1 MKILSLRFK
10 NLNALKGEWKI
21 DFRQEPFISNGLFAI
36 TGPTGAGKTTLL
48 DAICLALY
56 HETPRLKIS
65 PTQNELMTRGTA
77 ESLAEVEFEVQG
89 QGYRAFWSQRRARG
103 SSKGNLQA
111 PQVELA
117 RLNDNQILAEKVKEK
132 LALTAELTGLDFGR
146 FTKSMLLSQGQF
158 AAFLNASANDRADLL
173 EELTGTE
180 IYGQISSQIY
190 DNASTAEQTLKQL
203 QAQQQGMALLSHE
216 ACQALAKQLTL
227 LESEQQQLQE
237 DETQLQQQI
246 QWLQRFE
253 QLQQQHLQ
261 AEKQQQQANQHWLG
275 AADKLAKLAQAEP
288 AQPLET
294 DYQLLQQRTKQLS
307 EQQELAQKQQQRLDD
322 LEPKQQQQ
330 QELVTKCEQD
340 LQQQQQ
346 RQTQGEQHLTEKV
359 QPLDQALQR
368 NKEQLS
374 ALQEQL
380 QQQQQH
386 VTTQAEKQQ
395 QTQTAITAQQQQQQQ
410 AREYLEAHPAGA
422 HLPAQ
427 LPLWRNYLKQISQ
440 FTDKIDAI
448 PTIDTE
454 QLLQVKRDLNA
465 WHEHQQAL
473 NDQQQL
479 TQRAQ
484 QQAEKAYQQWQQQHE
499 ALPEQLTQ
507 LQQQLQELPALLR
520 LSENYDQIEQNQ
532 QRLQQRLSDQQQA
545 QQTAEKKYHASRQ
558 QWKNGQPEL
567 KRLTELAEI
576 EQKILRLHAQ
586 RAELAPNEPC
596 PLCGALEHPLLEQPQ
611 EALTRTQQSQAL
623 AQWQQ
628 QLDEQQT
635 QGIRFKEQAH
645 QLAQQYQDTQHQLTE
660 SQHQQQNLQLQWQ
673 QAYTQTHLSRILPNL
688 NLADLPS
695 LQECQQQQQQQLEQL
710 QQQQQ
715 TGENH
720 RTTLQQAFED
730 NVQQQQQVQ
739 KAHDQYQQLQLEH
752 TQQQQHQQL
761 RHEHQQQQQQVVTQ
775 WQEQLQPW
783 HLSLPSEISQFDSW
797 LAQQQ
802 QCSED
807 YQIHCQQQATAEKE
821 LQTLQ
826 LTLRHQQ
833 EQAKEQQEQQQQL
846 EQDIAAI
853 QQQQEH
859 TQQQRFALLGERDI
873 SEERAH
879 LAKNVAQAQTA
890 LQQAQQTQQLLQT
903 QQQEWQTQQSDQ
915 QKQME
920 ALQIEVNGATEALQA
935 QLKKAGFS
943 SIKALSAAL
952 LPASELQQ
960 LRQEKQLLEQKKA
973 EADNLVNHNLEQ
985 QQTHLLQQPVALESI
1000 VSLTTIMS
1008 SEAEQTRIATLQQQQ
1023 RDLQQQLNECAQQQG
1038 AKRADLQRDKQQRE
1052 QQTQLQC
1059 DIQKQQQNVDEWA
1072 HLNGLIGSRD
1082 GAKFR
1087 RFAQG
1092 LTLEHLVHLANQQL
1106 QKLHGRYQLTRK
1118 QGNSLELQ
1126 VIDLWQ
1132 GDNERDTKTLSGGES
1147 FLVSLALALALS
1159 DLVSHKVRIE
1169 SLFLDEGFGTLDQTT
1184 LDTALDALDQLNA
1197 TGKIIGVISHV
1208 EALKERLPVQIAIHK
1223 QAGLGLSQLAP
1234 QYRVEHANE
1243 TTPSNT
1249 QPAVQKA
1256 IAAQ

>member
-180 IYGQISSQIY
+180 IYGQISSQVY
-190 DNASTAEQTLKQL
+190 DNASLADQKLKQL
-203 QAQQQGMALLSHE
+203 QAQQQGMALLSDD
-216 ACQALAKQLTL
+216 ARQALAEQLAL
-227 LESEQQQLQE
+227 LENEQQQLQQH
-237 DETQLQQQI
+237 ETQLQQQT
-246 QWLQRFE
+246 QWLQHFE

-261 AEKQQQQANQHWLG
+261 AEQQQQQAEQQWFA

-288 AQPLET
+288 AQPLQT

-307 EQQELAQKQQQRLDD
+307 EQQELAKNQQQRLDD
-322 LEPKQQQQ
+322 LEPKQLQQQ
-330 QELVTKCEQD
+330 QLVTQYKQD

-346 RQTQGEQHLTEKV
+346 LQNQGEQRLTEEV

-368 NKEQLS
+368 HKEQLS
-374 ALQEQL
+374 ALQTQL
-380 QQQQQH
+380 QQQQQL
-386 VTTQAEKQQ
+386 VTAQAEQQQ
-395 QTQTAITAQQQQQQQ
+395 QTQTAITVQQQQQKK

-422 HLPAQ
+422 HLPTQ
-427 LPLWRNYLKQISQ
+427 LPLWRNYLNQISQ

-448 PTIDTE
+448 PAIDTD
-454 QLLQVKRDLNA
+454 QLLQLERGLKA
-465 WHEHQQAL
+465 WD
-473 NDQQQL
+473 DQQQPL
-479 TQRAQ
+479 DAQ
-484 QQAEKAYQQWQQQHE
+484 QQLAQSAQKQAEKAYQQWQQQHE
-499 ALPEQLTQ
+499 ALPQQLTQ
-507 LQQQLQELPALLR
+507 LQQQLKELPALLR
-520 LSENYDQIEQNQ
+520 LSENHAQIQQNQ
-532 QRLQQRLSDQQQA
+532 QQLQQRLSDQQQA
-545 QQTAEKKYHASRQ
+545 QQAAERHYQKSRQ
-558 QWKNGQPEL
+558 QWKNGQTEL
-567 KRLTELAEI
+567 KRLTALAEI

-611 EALTRTQQSQAL
+611 AALTSTQQSQAL

-628 QLDEQQT
+628 QLDKQQT
-635 QGIRFKEQAH
+635 QWIRFKEQVR
-645 QLAQQYQDTQHQLTE
+645 QLAQQCQDMQHQLAE
-660 SQHQQQNLQLQWQ
+660 LQQQQQNLQQQWQ
-673 QAYTQTHLSRILPNL
+673 HAYEPAHQSGTLPYF
-688 NLADLPS
+688 NLADLHV
-695 LQECQQQQQQQLEQL
+695 LQEWQQQQQQQLEQL

-715 TGENH
+715 IGENH
-720 RTTLQQAFED
+720 RIALQQARDD
-730 NVQQQQQVQ
+730 NAQRQQQVQ
-739 KAHDQYQQLQLEH
+739 EAYKQYQQLQLEH

-761 RHEHQQQQQQVVTQ
+761 RHEHQQQQQKVVAQ
-775 WQEQLQPW
+775 WQTQLQPW
-783 HLSLPSEISQFDSW
+783 NLSLPNELSQLDAW

-802 QCSED
+802 QCSEH
-807 YQIHCQQQATAEKE
+807 YQTHTQQQATAEQQ

-826 LTLRHQQ
+826 ITIAHQQ
-833 EQAKEQQEQQQQL
+833 AQTAEQQERQQQL
-846 EQDIAAI
+846 EQDIADT
-853 QQQQEH
+853 QQQQER

-873 SEERAH
+873 SEERAQ
-879 LAKNVAQAQTA
+879 LANNVAQAQA
-890 LQQAQQTQQLLQT
+890 VLQQAQQTQQQLQT
-903 QQQEWQTQQSDQ
+903 QQQEWQTQQGDQ

-920 ALQIEVNGATEALQA
+920 ALQIEVNNATKALQIE
-935 QLKKAGFS
+935 LEKAGFS
-943 SIKALSAAL
+943 SLDALSAAL

-960 LRQEKQLLEQKKA
+960 LRQEKQQLEQKKA
-973 EADNLVNHNLEQ
+973 EANNLVNHSQAQ
-985 QQTHLLQQPVALESI
+985 QQAHVLQQPTALAEV

-1008 SEAEQTRIATLQQQQ
+1008 SETEQARIATLQQQLH
-1023 RDLQQQLNECAQQQG
+1023 DLHQQLNECAQQQG
-1038 AKRADLQRDKQQRE
+1038 ATQADLRRDQQQRE
-1052 QQTQLQC
+1052 QQAQLQQ
-1059 DIQKQQQNVDEWA
+1059 DIHQQQQNVDEWA

-1092 LTLEHLVHLANQQL
+1092 LTLDHLVYLANQQL
-1106 QKLHGRYQLTRK
+1106 QNLHGRYQLTRK
-1118 QGNSLELQ
+1118 QGSSLELQ

-1159 DLVSHKVRIE
+1159 DLVSHKVRID
-1169 SLFLDEGFGTLDQTT
+1169 SLFLDEGFGTLDQHT

-1197 TGKIIGVISHV
+1197 SGKIIGVISHV

-1234 QYRVEHANE
+1234 QYRVEHATE
-1243 TTPSNT
+1243 VTPNN
-1249 QPAVQKA
+1249 VKA
-1256 IAAQ
+1256 AAEKAMAAE